1 MASSDGT
8 GGTGSQNGAGMMSL
22 LSQLQ
27 AAQGGGAPTPAGG
40 SGRPAMTG
48 LQNTGGNGSD
58 AQTPPP
64 AAATTP
70 APAFKPP
77 QNDRLDSTTAPA
89 PVAATLPM
97 ASGGGAPYRG
107 AMTGGM
113 PGFDPRNARFGNPT
127 GGHWGQPPQYD
138 TGWMPSTPEQQR
150 SYEMRRAGWVPDKP
164 GYDFI
169 RNPQAAPGGAPAAA
183 TNTLPGPPP
192 TYGPAPGPPPTY
204 GPAPAPTPGP
214 TYGPPPAGPG
224 IGIGTWDPVPPR
236 PGEPTE
242 GPGPAPAAA
251 QAPAAAAAAVAPPKW
266 APPAWKPTAYDLA
279 QMSPA
284 ERAKYGAPAAA
295 PEATAK
301 SPTTPG
307 EAAGSGPQEAS
318 GPQALGTG
326 GTPGANGKFPGDQT
340 GFNTYGGA
348 TTYHWKAADPK
359 NTGYAG
365 GLWYDPNRKAT
376 GWQWGM
382 DPKLNPANGGGP
394 GPSGI

>member
-97 ASGGGAPYRG
+97 GGNGPYGSGRG

-127 GGHWGQPPQYD
+127 GGHWGKPPEYT

-150 SYEMRRAGWVPDKP
+150 SYEMRQAGWIPDKP

-169 RNPQAAPGGAPAAA
+169 KNTNPQAAPGGAPAAA
-183 TNTLPGPPP
+183 TNTLP
-192 TYGPAPGPPPTY
+192 A
-204 GPAPAPTPGP
+204 
-214 TYGPPPAGPG
+214 PPPA
-224 IGIGTWDPVPPR
+224 
-236 PGEPTE
+236 
-242 GPGPAPAAA
+242 AA
-251 QAPAAAAAAVAPPKW
+251 

-284 ERAKYGAPAAA
+284 ERAKYGAQAAAPAAA
-295 PEATAK
+295 AK

-326 GTPGANGKFPGDQT
+326 GTPGPDGKFPGDQT

>member
-97 ASGGGAPYRG
+97 GGGMPGFNPNVSYTQGGYGPYGSGRG
-107 AMTGGM
+107 AMTG
-113 PGFDPRNARFGNPT
+113 
-127 GGHWGQPPQYD
+127 
-138 TGWMPSTPEQQR
+138 WMPQANNAYPPLAAATATKQTSTP
-150 SYEMRRAGWVPDKP
+150 PP
-164 GYDFI
+164 
-169 RNPQAAPGGAPAAA
+169 
-183 TNTLPGPPP
+183 TNTLPAPP
-192 TYGPAPGPPPTY
+192 
-204 GPAPAPTPGP
+204 
-214 TYGPPPAGPG
+214 
-224 IGIGTWDPVPPR
+224 
-236 PGEPTE
+236 
-242 GPGPAPAAA
+242 PAAA
-251 QAPAAAAAAVAPPKW
+251 QAPPPPAW
-266 APPAWKPTAYDLA
+266 APAGWKPTAYDLA

-284 ERAKYGAPAAA
+284 DRAKYSTPAPAAA
-295 PEATAK
+295 AQAQPPAAAAKTGGEPEEA
-301 SPTTPG
+301 PGTT
-307 EAAGSGPQEAS
+307 
-318 GPQALGTG
+318 ALGTG
-326 GTPGANGKFPGDQT
+326 GTPGPDGKFPGDQT